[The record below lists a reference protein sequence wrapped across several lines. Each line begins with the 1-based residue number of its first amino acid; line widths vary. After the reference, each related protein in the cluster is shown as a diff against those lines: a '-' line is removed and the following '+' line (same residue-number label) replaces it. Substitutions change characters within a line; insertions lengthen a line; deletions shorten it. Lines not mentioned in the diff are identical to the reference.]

1 MRIGYVLS
9 VRSYHRACNQF
20 SDYCPADLDSGNVFW
35 FPVHLEIGTGN
46 LGYLSDYQEHFYKKL
61 RRINNNGKHL

>member
-1 MRIGYVLS
+1 MFYLLGVIIGLVISFLIT
-9 VRSYHRACNQF
+9 ALLIWIF
-20 SDYCPADLDSGNVFW
+20 GNVFW
-35 FPVHLEIGTGN
+35 FHVHLETGTGS